1 MREEE
6 EQEEEV
12 AAPLHR
18 SFAALRV
25 DVPRVILFRTF
36 LDGFPMS
43 LRILGFILA
52 VALLVGYR
60 LIKPRAQASDLPGP
74 WNLSTLF
81 LASALTLFAELALI
95 RWVAT
100 EVRVFAYVKNLA
112 LLLCFLGF
120 GLGCALARQR
130 PRWQTA
136 ATALVGLIAIV
147 RLPWRGPQVMETLS
161 QYLGAAQDIEIWAT
175 RAAQDTSGFL
185 LAVAVTA
192 ILLLLITYI
201 FIPIGQTVSRQI
213 ELAPRTLYGYSWNLA
228 GSLAGILAFFAVSW
242 LALPPAVWFA
252 IVLAGMALLQSN
264 RSDTLWLAAAVLP
277 VALLLFDPST
287 PHHFNL
293 WTPYQQIEVE
303 DQYFP
308 DGELLDAQ
316 IRVNH
321 TGYQITVN
329 LSPDFLARH
338 PHLLTEAPDEN
349 PYNLPFRFTSPNPR
363 VLIVGSGTG
372 NDVAAALRHQARAV
386 DAVEIDP
393 KIFALGRRHP
403 EHPYDDPRVSAHL
416 TDARA
421 FMKRTTA
428 RYDLILF
435 GLLDSHTQLSD
446 YSNMRLDNFV
456 YTEESFREARA
467 LLAPGGVL
475 FLKFQ
480 INHSFVGRRLA
491 EMLTRTFAKPPVVFL
506 ALSSYTAAATCFAI
520 SPSGQVEASLAADPR
535 LRQFAAD
542 RRPAFL
548 ASPEVAVTPVAVTTD
563 DWPYLYHQGH
573 WIPGIFYLLS
583 ALVILLAAVLYFQI
597 PEARSRVPSLFF
609 FSMGAGFLLLETQVV
624 SRLALYF
631 GTTWQVNG
639 IVIAAILSALLLA
652 NFVIERQ
659 QRAWPRAWTLIG
671 ILLGIACAYFI
682 PFSRIPGA
690 AALVGSFAALIFAI
704 PVFFAGLLFASEFR
718 SADSPAAAL
727 GANMLGAVVGGLL
740 ENLSLITGMKALLLI
755 AALLYCLAAV
765 GFLGL
770 PAPQSAASVPP
781 EHRQ

>member
-1 MREEE
+1 
-6 EQEEEV
+6 
-12 AAPLHR
+12 
-18 SFAALRV
+18 
-25 DVPRVILFRTF
+25 
-36 LDGFPMS
+36 MS

-52 VALLVGYR
+52 AVLLAGYR
-60 LIKPRAQASDLPGP
+60 LIKPRTQTPALPDR
-74 WNLSTLF
+74 WNLPTLF

-130 PRWQTA
+130 RRWQTA
-136 ATALVGLIAIV
+136 ATALVGLIVIV
-147 RLPWRGPQVMETLS
+147 RLPWRGPQSMESLS

-175 RAAQDTSGFL
+175 YSVHNTTGFL
-185 LAVAVTA
+185 LAVAVTT

-213 ELAPRTLYGYSWNLA
+213 ELAPRPLYGYSWNLA
-228 GSLAGILAFFAVSW
+228 GSLVGILAFFAVSW
-242 LALPPAVWFA
+242 LALPPAVWFT
-252 IVLAGMALLQSN
+252 IILAGMALLQSE
-264 RSDTLWLAAAVLP
+264 RSDTIWLAAAILP
-277 VALLLFDPST
+277 VALLLVDPAT

-293 WTPYQQIEVE
+293 WTPYQQIEV
-303 DQYFP
+303 DDKNFP
-308 DGELLDAQ
+308 DGELFGTL

-321 TGYQITVN
+321 TGYQIIVN

-338 PHLLTEAPDEN
+338 PQLLAEAPDEN
-349 PYNLPFRFTSPNPR
+349 PYNLPFRFTSPNPS

-372 NDVAAALRHQARAV
+372 NDVAAALRRQSRAV

-393 KIFALGRRHP
+393 KILDLGRRHP

-421 FMKRTTA
+421 FMKRTGA

-456 YTEESFREARA
+456 YTEESFREARE
-467 LLAPGGVL
+467 LLAPDGIL

-480 INHSFVGRRLA
+480 INHPFVGRRLA
-491 EMLTRTFAKPPVVFL
+491 EMLTRTFGKAPVVFL
-506 ALSSYTAAATCFAI
+506 APSNYTAAATCFAI

-535 LRQFAAD
+535 LRQFVAAQ
-542 RRPAFL
+542 RPAFL
-548 ASPEVAVTPVAVTTD
+548 DLPEVAVTTD

-583 ALVILLAAVLYFQI
+583 ALVILLAAVFYFQI
-597 PEARSRVPSLFF
+597 PEARTRVPSLFF

-652 NFVIERQ
+652 NFVIEKQ
-659 QRAWPRAWTLIG
+659 QRAWVRSWILTG
-671 ILLGIACAYFI
+671 ILLGIACAYFV
-682 PFSRIPGA
+682 PFNRIPGS
-690 AALVGSFAALIFAI
+690 AALVGSFAAIVFAI

-740 ENLSLITGMKALLLI
+740 ENLSLIVGMKALLLV
-755 AALLYCLAAV
+755 AALLYSLAAL

-770 PAPQSAASVPP
+770 PAPRPASSIPP
-781 EHRQ
+781 DPSWP

>member
-1 MREEE
+1 M
-6 EQEEEV
+6 
-12 AAPLHR
+12 
-18 SFAALRV
+18 SF
-25 DVPRVILFRTF
+25 
-36 LDGFPMS
+36 
-43 LRILGFILA
+43 RIVGFILA
-52 VALLVGYR
+52 AVVFLGYR
-60 LIKPRAQASDLPGP
+60 LIKPRALPSP
-74 WNLSTLF
+74 PPDSWNLSTLF

-136 ATALVGLIAIV
+136 VTALLGLIVIV
-147 RLPWRGPQVMETLS
+147 RLPWRGPEIMESLS
-161 QYLGAAQDIEIWAT
+161 QYLGAAQDVEIWAT
-175 RAAQDTSGFL
+175 GTKHDTGGFL
-185 LAVAVTA
+185 LAIAVTI
-192 ILLLLITYI
+192 ILLLLITDI

-213 ELAPRTLYGYSWNLA
+213 ELAPRPLYGYSWNLA
-228 GSLAGILAFFAVSW
+228 GSLVGILAFFAVSW
-242 LALPPAVWFA
+242 LALPPALWFA
-252 IVLAGMALLQSN
+252 VVFVCMALLQSS
-264 RSDTLWLAAAVLP
+264 RSDALRLAVAVVP
-277 VALLLFDPST
+277 VAFLLFDPST
-287 PHHFNL
+287 PHKFNL
-293 WTPYQQIEVE
+293 WTPYQQIEV
-303 DQYFP
+303 DDKTFP
-308 DGELLDAQ
+308 DGELAGTM

-321 TGYQITVN
+321 TGYQAIVN

-338 PHLLTEAPDEN
+338 PQLLTEAPDEN
-349 PYNLPFRFTSPNPR
+349 PYNLPFRFAPPNPS

-372 NDVAAALRHQARAV
+372 NDVAAALRHQARHV

-393 KIFALGRRHP
+393 KILALGRSRHP
-403 EHPYDDPRVSAHL
+403 EHPYDDPRVSRHL

-456 YTEESFREARA
+456 YTEESFREARE
-467 LLAPGGVL
+467 LLAPGGVV

-480 INHSFVGRRLA
+480 VNHDFVGRRLA
-491 EMLTRTFAKPPVVFL
+491 EMLTATFGKPPVVFV
-506 ALSSYTAAATCFAI
+506 APSSYTAAANCFAI
-520 SPSGQVEASLAADPR
+520 SQSDQVEKSLAADSR
-535 LRQFAAD
+535 LSQFVAARQ
-542 RRPAFL
+542 PHYL
-548 ASPEVAVTPVAVTTD
+548 GMPEVAVTTD

-583 ALVILLAAVLYFQI
+583 ALVILLAAVFYFQI

-609 FSMGAGFLLLETQVV
+609 FGMGAGFLLLETQVV

-652 NFVIERQ
+652 NAVIERQ
-659 QRAWPRAWTLIG
+659 PRPWPRYVTLAG
-671 ILLGIACAYFI
+671 ILVGIAAAYFV
-682 PFSRIPGA
+682 PFSRIPGS
-690 AALVGSFAALIFAI
+690 AALVGSFAAVVFAI
-704 PVFFAGLLFASEFR
+704 PIFFAGLLFASEFR
-718 SADSPAAAL
+718 AADSAAAAL

-740 ENLSLITGMKALLLI
+740 ENLSLIIGMKALLVI
-755 AALLYCLAAV
+755 AAALYCLAAL
-765 GFLGL
+765 GFRGL
-770 PAPQSAASVPP
+770 KKVQLV
-781 EHRQ
+781 

>member
-1 MREEE
+1 M
-6 EQEEEV
+6 
-12 AAPLHR
+12 L
-18 SFAALRV
+18 
-25 DVPRVILFRTF
+25 
-36 LDGFPMS
+36 
-43 LRILGFILA
+43 LRISGFILA
-52 VALLVGYR
+52 AVLLASYR
-60 LIKPRAQASDLPGP
+60 LIKPRTQALNQSDR
-74 WNLSTLF
+74 WNLTTLL
-81 LASALTLFAELALI
+81 LASALTLFTELALI

-130 PRWQTA
+130 PRCQTA
-136 ATALVGLIAIV
+136 ATALVGLIVVV
-147 RLPWRGPQVMETLS
+147 RLPWRGPQVMESLS

-175 RAAQDTSGFL
+175 RAAHDTPGLL
-185 LAVAVTA
+185 LAITVTA
-192 ILLLLITYI
+192 ILLLLITCI

-213 ELAPRTLYGYSWNLA
+213 ELAPRPLYAYSWNLA

-242 LALPPAVWFA
+242 LALPPALWFTL
-252 IVLAGMALLQSN
+252 VLAGMALLQSN
-264 RSDTLWLAAAVLP
+264 RGYTIRIAASVLP
-277 VALLLFDPST
+277 VAFLLVDPST
-287 PHHFNL
+287 PRHFNL

-303 DQYFP
+303 DENFP
-308 DGELLDAQ
+308 NGELSATE

-321 TGYQITVN
+321 TGYQVIVN
-329 LSPDFLARH
+329 LSRDFLERH
-338 PHLLTEAPDEN
+338 PGLLKEVPDEN
-349 PYNLPFRFTSPNPR
+349 PYNLPFRFAPPNPS

-372 NDVAAALRHQARAV
+372 NDVAAALRNGSRAV

-393 KIFALGRRHP
+393 KILALGRSRHP

-421 FMKRTTA
+421 FMKRATS
-428 RYDLILF
+428 RYGLILF

-467 LLAPGGVL
+467 LLAPNGVL

-480 INHSFVGRRLA
+480 INHPFVGRRLA
-491 EMLTRTFAKPPVVFL
+491 EMLTRTFGKAPVVFL
-506 ALSSYTAAATCFAI
+506 APSTYSAGATCFAI

-535 LRQFAAD
+535 LREFVAA
-542 RRPAFL
+542 RPAAFL
-548 ASPEVAVTPVAVTTD
+548 SQPEVAVTTD

-573 WIPGIFYLLS
+573 WIPGILYLLS
-583 ALVILLAAVLYFQI
+583 ALVVLLAGGFYFQI

-652 NFVIERQ
+652 NFVIEK
-659 QRAWPRAWTLIG
+659 QRNTWPRAWTLAG
-671 ILLGIACAYFI
+671 ILAGIACAYFV
-682 PFSRIPGA
+682 PFSRIPGSA
-690 AALVGSFAALIFAI
+690 AVVGACAAVIFAI

-718 SADSPAAAL
+718 AAHSPAAAL

-740 ENLSLITGMKALLLI
+740 ENLSLIVGMKALLLV
-755 AALLYCLAAV
+755 AAV
-765 GFLGL
+765 WYSLAGVGFFGL
-770 PAPQSAASVPP
+770 PSRKPAAAIPSNRTQP
-781 EHRQ
+781 

>member
-1 MREEE
+1 
-6 EQEEEV
+6 
-12 AAPLHR
+12 
-18 SFAALRV
+18 
-25 DVPRVILFRTF
+25 
-36 LDGFPMS
+36 MS
-43 LRILGFILA
+43 LRIPGFILA
-52 VALLVGYR
+52 ALLLVGYR
-60 LIKPRAQASDLPGP
+60 LIKPRSQASSLPDR

-100 EVRVFAYVKNLA
+100 EIRVFAYVKNLA

-120 GLGCALARQR
+120 GVGCALARQR
-130 PRWQTA
+130 PRWRTA
-136 ATALVGLIAIV
+136 ATALVGLIVIV
-147 RLPWRGPQVMETLS
+147 RLPWRGPQIMESLS
-161 QYLGAAQDIEIWAT
+161 QYLGAAQDVEMWA
-175 RAAQDTSGFL
+175 ASAVHDTPGFL
-185 LAVAVTA
+185 LAAAVTA
-192 ILLLLITYI
+192 LLLFLITYI
-201 FIPIGQTVSRQI
+201 FVPIGQTVSRQI
-213 ELAPRTLYGYSWNLA
+213 ELAPRPLYGYSWNLA

-242 LALPPAVWFA
+242 LALPPTVWFA

-264 RSDTLWLAAAVLP
+264 RGETIRIAAAVVP

-293 WTPYQQIEVE
+293 WTPYQQIELE
-303 DQYFP
+303 DENFP
-308 DGELLDAQ
+308 DGELSRTI

-321 TGYQITVN
+321 AGYQVIVN
-329 LSPDFLARH
+329 LSSGFLGRH
-338 PHLLTEAPDEN
+338 PGLLHEAPDEN
-349 PYNLPFRFTSPNPR
+349 PYNLPFRFTSPKPS

-393 KIFALGRRHP
+393 KILDLGRSHHP
-403 EHPYDDPRVSAHL
+403 EHPYGDPRVSAHL

-428 RYDLILF
+428 RYDLIVF

-475 FLKFQ
+475 FLKFAVG
-480 INHSFVGRRLA
+480 HSFVGRRLA
-491 EMLTRTFAKPPVVFL
+491 EMLTRTFGKAPVVFL
-506 ALSSYTAAATCFAI
+506 APSSYSTDATCFAI
-520 SPSGQVEASLAADPR
+520 SSSGQVEASLAADPR
-535 LRQFAAD
+535 LRKLVEAWH
-542 RRPAFL
+542 PAFL
-548 ASPEVAVTPVAVTTD
+548 ALPEVAVTTD

-583 ALVILLAAVLYFQI
+583 ALVILLAALFYFQI
-597 PEARSRVPSLFF
+597 PEARTRVPSLFF

-659 QRAWPRAWTLIG
+659 QNEGQQSAWPRSWTLIG
-671 ILLGIACAYFI
+671 ILVGIACAYFV
-682 PFSRIPGA
+682 PFHRIPGS
-690 AALVGSFAALIFAI
+690 AALVGSVAAIIFAI

-718 SADSPAAAL
+718 STESPAAAL

-740 ENLSLITGMKALLLI
+740 ENLSLIVGMKALLI
-755 AALLYCLAAV
+755 VAALLYCLAAL

-770 PAPQSAASVPP
+770 PSPRPDQRS
-781 EHRQ
+781 

>member
-1 MREEE
+1 M
-6 EQEEEV
+6 
-12 AAPLHR
+12 
-18 SFAALRV
+18 SFRV
-25 DVPRVILFRTF
+25 P
-36 LDGFPMS
+36 
-43 LRILGFILA
+43 GFILA
-52 VALLVGYR
+52 AVLLVGYR
-60 LIKPRAQASDLPGP
+60 LIKPRTQASEQPER

-136 ATALVGLIAIV
+136 VTALVGLIVVV
-147 RLPWRGPQVMETLS
+147 RLPWRGPLIMESLS

-175 RAAQDTSGFL
+175 RSMHDTTGFL
-185 LAVAVTA
+185 LAVAVAA
-192 ILLLLITYI
+192 ILLFLITYI

-213 ELAPRTLYGYSWNLA
+213 ELSPRPLYGYSWNLA
-228 GSLAGILAFFAVSW
+228 GSLVGILAFFAVSW
-242 LALPPAVWFA
+242 LALPPAVWFTV
-252 IVLAGMALLQSN
+252 VLAGMALLQSN
-264 RSDTLWLAAAVLP
+264 RSDRIRIAAAVVP
-277 VALLLFDPST
+277 VALLLVDLST
-287 PHHFNL
+287 PNHFNL

-303 DQYFP
+303 DKYFP
-308 DGELLDAQ
+308 DGEVRGTQ

-321 TGYQITVN
+321 TGYQIVVN
-329 LSPDFLARH
+329 LSPNFLARH
-338 PHLLTEAPDEN
+338 PQLLKEPQDEN
-349 PYNLPFRFTSPNPR
+349 PYNLPFRFTSPNPS

-372 NDVAAALRHQARAV
+372 NDVAAALRAQSRAV

-393 KIFALGRRHP
+393 KILDLGRYRHP
-403 EHPYDDPRVSAHL
+403 EHPYNDPRVSAHL

-428 RYDLILF
+428 RYDLVLF

-467 LLAPGGVL
+467 LLAPDGVL
-475 FLKFQ
+475 FIKFQ
-480 INHSFVGRRLA
+480 INHEFVGQRLA
-491 EMLTRTFAKPPVVFL
+491 EMLARTFGKPPVVFL
-506 ALSSYTAAATCFAI
+506 APSSYSTGATCFVI
-520 SPSGQVEASLAADPR
+520 SPSAQVETRLAADPR
-535 LRQFAAD
+535 LRQLVAAQP
-542 RRPAFL
+542 RSFL
-548 ASPEVAVTPVAVTTD
+548 GSPPGADVTPVAVTTD
-563 DWPYLYHQGH
+563 DWPYLYQQGH

-583 ALVILLAAVLYFQI
+583 GLVILLAAVFYLEI
-597 PEARSRVPSLFF
+597 PEARTRVPSLFF

-652 NFVIERQ
+652 NFVIEKK
-659 QRAWPRAWTLIG
+659 QRAWPRAWTLTG
-671 ILLGIACAYFI
+671 ILAGIACAYFV
-682 PFSRIPGA
+682 PFHRIPGS
-690 AALVGSFAALIFAI
+690 AALVGSFAAIVFAI
-704 PVFFAGLLFASEFR
+704 PIFFAGLLFASEFR
-718 SADSPAAAL
+718 SVESPAAAL

-740 ENLSLITGMKALLLI
+740 ENLSLIVGMKALLGVAAILYSL
-755 AALLYCLAAV
+755 AAL
-765 GFLGL
+765 GFRGL
-770 PAPQSAASVPP
+770 KSPP
-781 EHRQ
+781 LDERG

>member
-1 MREEE
+1 
-6 EQEEEV
+6 
-12 AAPLHR
+12 
-18 SFAALRV
+18 
-25 DVPRVILFRTF
+25 
-36 LDGFPMS
+36 MS

-52 VALLVGYR
+52 AVLLVGYR
-60 LIKPRAQASDLPGP
+60 AIKPRTRGSDLPER

-100 EVRVFAYVKNLA
+100 EIRVFAYVKNLA

-136 ATALVGLIAIV
+136 ATALVGLIVIV
-147 RLPWRGPQVMETLS
+147 RLPWRGPQIMENLS
-161 QYLGAAQDIEIWAT
+161 QFLGAAQDIEIWAT
-175 RAAQDTSGFL
+175 RAVHDTTGFL
-185 LAVAVTA
+185 LAVAVTT

-213 ELAPRTLYGYSWNLA
+213 ELAPRPLYGYSWNLA
-228 GSLAGILAFFAVSW
+228 GSLVGILAFFAVSW
-242 LALPPAVWFA
+242 LALPPAVWFTV
-252 IVLAGMALLQSN
+252 VLAGMALLQSN
-264 RSDTLWLAAAVLP
+264 RSDTIWIAAAILP
-277 VALLLFDPST
+277 VAFLLVDPST

-303 DQYFP
+303 DENFP
-308 DGELLDAQ
+308 DGELSGTE

-321 TGYQITVN
+321 TGYQKIVN
-329 LSPDFLARH
+329 LSPDFLERH
-338 PHLLTEAPDEN
+338 PGLLIEAPDEN

-372 NDVAAALRHQARAV
+372 NDVAAALRHQSRAV

-393 KIFALGRRHP
+393 KILDLGRRRHP

-421 FMKRTTA
+421 FMKRTPA

-467 LLAPGGVL
+467 LLAPDGIL

-480 INHSFVGRRLA
+480 INHPFVGRRLA
-491 EMLTRTFAKPPVVFL
+491 EMLTRTFGKAPVVFL
-506 ALSSYTAAATCFAI
+506 APSSYTAGATCFAI
-520 SPSGQVEASLAADPR
+520 SPSGQVEASLAADSR
-535 LRQFAAD
+535 LSQFLAA
-542 RRPAFL
+542 RRPAFFAL
-548 ASPEVAVTPVAVTTD
+548 PEVAVTTD

-583 ALVILLAAVLYFQI
+583 ALVILLAAVFYFQI
-597 PEARSRVPSLFF
+597 PEARTRVPSLFF

-652 NFVIERQ
+652 NFVIEKQ
-659 QRAWPRAWTLIG
+659 PRAWPRAWTLLG
-671 ILLGIACAYFI
+671 ILVGIACAYFI
-682 PFSRIPGA
+682 PFSHIPGSA
-690 AALVGSFAALIFAI
+690 AVVGSFAAIIFAI

-718 SADSPAAAL
+718 LADSPAAAL

-740 ENLSLITGMKALLLI
+740 ENLSLIIGMKALLLVAAVLYSM
-755 AALLYCLAAV
+755 AAL

-770 PAPQSAASVPP
+770 PSPRPDGRS
-781 EHRQ
+781 

>member
-1 MREEE
+1 M
-6 EQEEEV
+6 
-12 AAPLHR
+12 
-18 SFAALRV
+18 SFRV
-25 DVPRVILFRTF
+25 PGFVLAVVLLAGYRVIMPRT
-36 LDGFPMS
+36 
-43 LRILGFILA
+43 
-52 VALLVGYR
+52 
-60 LIKPRAQASDLPGP
+60 QASSLPER
-74 WNLSTLF
+74 WSLSALF

-130 PRWQTA
+130 PRWQA
-136 ATALVGLIAIV
+136 AVIALVGLIVIV
-147 RLPWRGPQVMETLS
+147 RLPWRGPQNMESLS
-161 QYLGAAQDIEIWAT
+161 QYLGASQDIEIWAT
-175 RAAQDTSGFL
+175 HAAHNTTVLL
-185 LAVAVTA
+185 LAVAVAT
-192 ILLLLITYI
+192 ILLFLITYI

-213 ELAPRTLYGYSWNLA
+213 ELAPRPLYGYSWNLA
-228 GSLAGILAFFAVSW
+228 GSLVGILAFFAVSW
-242 LALPPAVWFA
+242 LALPPAIWFTA
-252 IVLAGMALLQSN
+252 ILAGMALLQSH
-264 RSDTLWLAAAVLP
+264 RGDTLRLAAAIVP
-277 VALLLFDPST
+277 VVFLLVDPAT

-293 WTPYQQIEVE
+293 WTPYQQIELV
-303 DQYFP
+303 DDNFP
-308 DGELLDAQ
+308 DGELARAL

-321 TGYQITVN
+321 TGYQFIAN

-338 PHLLTEAPDEN
+338 PQLLHEPQDEN
-349 PYNLPFRFTSPNPR
+349 PYNLPFRFTSPNPS
-363 VLIVGSGTG
+363 VLIVGSGAG
-372 NDVAAALRHQARAV
+372 NDVAAALRHQSRAV

-393 KIFALGRRHP
+393 KILDLGRRRHP

-467 LLAPGGVL
+467 LLAPDGIL
-475 FLKFQ
+475 FIKFQ
-480 INHSFVGRRLA
+480 INHPFVGRRLA
-491 EMLTRTFAKPPVVFL
+491 EMLTSTFGKAPVVFV
-506 ALSSYTAAATCFAI
+506 APSSYSASATCFAI
-520 SPSGQVEASLAADPR
+520 SASGQVEARLAADPR
-535 LRQFAAD
+535 LRGFVAGSH
-542 RRPAFL
+542 PAFL
-548 ASPEVAVTPVAVTTD
+548 DIPQVAVTTD

-583 ALVILLAAVLYFQI
+583 ALVILLAAVFYFQI
-597 PEARSRVPSLFF
+597 PEARTRIPSLFF
-609 FSMGAGFLLLETQVV
+609 FNMGAGFLLLETQVV

-652 NFVIERQ
+652 NFVIEKQ
-659 QRAWPRAWTLIG
+659 QRAWPRAWTLTG
-671 ILLGIACAYFI
+671 ILAGIALAYFV
-682 PFSRIPGA
+682 PFQRIPGS
-690 AALVGSFAALIFAI
+690 AALVGSFAAIVFAI

-718 SADSPAAAL
+718 AVESPAAAL

-740 ENLSLITGMKALLLI
+740 ENLSLVVGMKALLVVAAILYAL
-755 AALLYCLAAV
+755 AAL
-765 GFLGL
+765 GFRGL
-770 PAPQSAASVPP
+770 KSTQPD
-781 EHRQ
+781 ERG

>member
-1 MREEE
+1 MTLRSVSKRE
-6 EQEEEV
+6 
-12 AAPLHR
+12 PFH
-18 SFAALRV
+18 
-25 DVPRVILFRTF
+25 PRVLSCSALISTDF
-36 LDGFPMS
+36 LMS

-52 VALLVGYR
+52 ALLLVGYR
-60 LIKPRAQASDLPGP
+60 IIKPRTQTSDQPER
-74 WNLSTLF
+74 WSLSKLF
-81 LASALTLFAELALI
+81 LASTLTLFAELALI

-136 ATALVGLIAIV
+136 VTALIGLIAIV
-147 RLPWRGPQVMETLS
+147 RLPWRGPQIMESLS
-161 QYLGAAQDIEIWAT
+161 QYLGGAQDIEILGT
-175 RAAQDTSGFL
+175 HVVHDTPGFL

-192 ILLLLITYI
+192 ILLLLITYL

-213 ELAPRTLYGYSWNLA
+213 ELAPRPLYGYSWNLA
-228 GSLAGILAFFAVSW
+228 GSLVGILAFFAVSW
-242 LALPPAVWFA
+242 LALPPAVWFTM
-252 IVLAGMALLQSN
+252 VLAGMALLQSN
-264 RSDTLWLAAAVLP
+264 RSATLRLAAAVLP
-277 VALLLFDPST
+277 VTFLLVDPST

-303 DQYFP
+303 DENFP
-308 DGELLDAQ
+308 DGELRDTQ

-329 LSPDFLARH
+329 LSPDFLLRH

-349 PYNLPFRFTSPNPR
+349 PYNLPFRFAPPNPS

-372 NDVAAALRHQARAV
+372 NDVAAALRHQSRHV

-393 KIFALGRRHP
+393 KILELGRHRHP

-421 FMKRTTA
+421 FMKRTRT

-475 FLKFQ
+475 FLKFYVS
-480 INHSFVGRRLA
+480 HHFVGQRLA
-491 EMLTRTFAKPPVVFL
+491 EILTSPFGKAPVVFR
-506 ALSSYTAAATCFAI
+506 APSSYTTSAVCFAI
-520 SPSGQVEASLAADPR
+520 STSTQVETSLASDPR
-535 LRQFAAD
+535 LHQFVNV

-548 ASPEVAVTPVAVTTD
+548 ASPEVAVTTVAVTTD

-583 ALVILLAAVLYFQI
+583 ALVILLAALFYFQI

-652 NFVIERQ
+652 NFVIERIQ
-659 QRAWPRAWTLIG
+659 HPWPRSWTLIG
-671 ILLGIACAYFI
+671 ILGGIACAYLV
-682 PFSRIPGA
+682 PFQRIPGSA
-690 AALVGSFAALIFAI
+690 AMVGSFAAIIFAI

-718 SADSPAAAL
+718 AVQSPAAAL

-740 ENLSLITGMKALLLI
+740 ENLSLIVGMKALLLV
-755 AALLYCLAAV
+755 AAILYSLAAV

-770 PAPQSAASVPP
+770 PTPQPDKRS
-781 EHRQ
+781 

>member
-1 MREEE
+1 M
-6 EQEEEV
+6 
-12 AAPLHR
+12 
-18 SFAALRV
+18 F
-25 DVPRVILFRTF
+25 
-36 LDGFPMS
+36 
-43 LRILGFILA
+43 LRISGFILA
-52 VALLVGYR
+52 AIVLVCYR
-60 LIKPRAQASDLPGP
+60 VIKPQTQTSTPLDR

-100 EVRVFAYVKNLA
+100 EIRVFAYVKNLA

-136 ATALVGLIAIV
+136 VTALVGLIVIV
-147 RLPWRGPQVMETLS
+147 RMPWRGPQIMETLS
-161 QYLGAAQDIEIWAT
+161 QYLGASQDIEIWAT
-175 RAAQDTSGFL
+175 GTTHDTSGFL
-185 LAVAVTA
+185 LAVAVTI

-213 ELAPRTLYGYSWNLA
+213 ELAPRPLYGYSWDLA
-228 GSLAGILAFFAVSW
+228 GSLVGILAFFAVSW

-252 IVLAGMALLQSN
+252 IVLIGMALLQSN
-264 RSDTLWLAAAVLP
+264 RSDSIWLAAAVVP

-287 PHHFNL
+287 QHNFKL

-303 DQYFP
+303 DKYFP
-308 DGELLDAQ
+308 DGELSNTV

-321 TGYQITVN
+321 TGYQIIVD
-329 LSPDFLARH
+329 LAPDFLARH
-338 PHLLTEAPDEN
+338 PGLLNEAPEDN
-349 PYNLPFRFTSPNPR
+349 PYNLPFRFAPPNPS

-372 NDVAAALRHQARAV
+372 NDIAAALRNHSRSV

-393 KIFALGRRHP
+393 KILSLGSSRHR
-403 EHPYDDPRVSAHL
+403 EHPYDDPRVSAHI

-467 LLAPGGVL
+467 LLAPNGVV

-480 INHSFVGRRLA
+480 INHPFVGRRLS
-491 EMLTRTFAKPPVVFL
+491 EMLTSTFGKPPVIFG
-506 ALSSYTAAATCFAI
+506 APSSYTVSATCFAI
-520 SPSGQVEASLAADPR
+520 SASGQVEASLAADPQ
-535 LRQFAAD
+535 LRQLVSA
-542 RRPAFL
+542 RPPAFL
-548 ASPEVAVTPVAVTTD
+548 AMPEVAVTTD

-583 ALVILLAAVLYFQI
+583 VLVILLAAVFYFQI

-652 NFVIERQ
+652 NYVIGRQ
-659 QRAWPRAWTLIG
+659 RRTWPRAWTLLG
-671 ILLGIACAYFI
+671 ILLGIGCAYLV
-682 PFSRIPGA
+682 PFTRIPGSA
-690 AALVGSFAALIFAI
+690 TLVGTFAAFVFAI
-704 PVFFAGLLFASEFR
+704 PIFFAGLLFATEFR
-718 SADSPAAAL
+718 SVEAPAAAL

-740 ENLSLITGMKALLLI
+740 ENLSLIIGMKALLI
-755 AALLYCLAAV
+755 VAAVLYSLAAV
-765 GFLGL
+765 GFGGL
-770 PAPQSAASVPP
+770 ASQETAGSRHPNLP
-781 EHRQ
+781 

>member
-1 MREEE
+1 
-6 EQEEEV
+6 
-12 AAPLHR
+12 
-18 SFAALRV
+18 
-25 DVPRVILFRTF
+25 
-36 LDGFPMS
+36 MS
-43 LRILGFILA
+43 WLILGFILA
-52 VALLVGYR
+52 AVLLVGYR
-60 LIKPRAQASDLPGP
+60 LIKPRTHAPALSDC

-130 PRWQTA
+130 PRWRTA
-136 ATALVGLIAIV
+136 ATALVGLIVIV
-147 RLPWRGPQVMETLS
+147 RLPWRGPQIMESLS
-161 QYLGAAQDIEIWAT
+161 QYLGAAQDLEIWAT
-175 RAAQDTSGFL
+175 NSVHDTTGFL
-185 LAVAVTA
+185 LAVAVTT
-192 ILLLLITYI
+192 ILLLLITCI
-201 FIPIGQTVSRQI
+201 FIPVGQTVSRQI
-213 ELAPRTLYGYSWNLA
+213 ELAPRPLYGYSWNLA

-242 LALPPAVWFA
+242 LALPPAVWFI
-252 IVLAGMALLQSN
+252 IVLAGMAMLQSN
-264 RSDTLWLAAAVLP
+264 RSDTIRLAAAILP
-277 VALLLFDPST
+277 VALLLVDPST

-293 WTPYQQIEVE
+293 WTPSQQIEVE
-303 DQYFP
+303 DENFP
-308 DGELLDAQ
+308 DGELSGTE

-321 TGYQITVN
+321 TGYQKIVN

-338 PHLLTEAPDEN
+338 PALLREVPDEN
-349 PYNLPFRFTSPNPR
+349 PYNLPFRFTSPNPS
-363 VLIVGSGTG
+363 VLIVGAGTG
-372 NDVAAALRHQARAV
+372 NDVAAALRHQSRAV

-393 KIFALGRRHP
+393 KILDLGRRHP

-421 FMKRTTA
+421 FMKRATA

-467 LLAPGGVL
+467 LLAPGGIL

-480 INHSFVGRRLA
+480 VNHPFVGRRLA
-491 EMLTRTFAKPPVVFL
+491 EMLSRAFGKAPVVFF
-506 ALSSYTAAATCFAI
+506 APSNYTADATCFAI
-520 SPSGQVEASLAADPR
+520 SPSGQVETSLAADPR
-535 LRQFAAD
+535 LRQFVAA

-548 ASPEVAVTPVAVTTD
+548 ASPEVAVTTD

-583 ALVILLAAVLYFQI
+583 ALVLLLAAVFYFQI
-597 PEARSRVPSLFF
+597 PEARTRVPSLFF

-659 QRAWPRAWTLIG
+659 KNERQQRAWPRAWTLIG
-671 ILLGIACAYFI
+671 ILLGIACACFV
-682 PFSRIPGA
+682 PFNRIPGS
-690 AALVGSFAALIFAI
+690 AALVGSFAAIIFAI

-718 SADSPAAAL
+718 SADAPAAAL

-740 ENLSLITGMKALLLI
+740 ENLSLIIGMKALLLV
-755 AALLYCLAAV
+755 AALLYSLAAL

-770 PAPQSAASVPP
+770 PSPRPASSIAPDLSRP
-781 EHRQ
+781 